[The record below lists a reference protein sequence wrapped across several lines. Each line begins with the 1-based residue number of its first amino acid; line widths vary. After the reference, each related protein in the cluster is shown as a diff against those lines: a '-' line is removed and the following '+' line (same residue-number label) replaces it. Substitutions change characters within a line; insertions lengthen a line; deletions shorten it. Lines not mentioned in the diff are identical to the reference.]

1 MRHLPVQYAGL
12 VIKMWEKYY
21 HKLWPIIVG
30 HNLIDDWRQEACL
43 IALQLKQA
51 FGDVEGALP
60 KEALNQIN
68 KGWYNFLRV
77 NGLRKEKGTGR
88 FVPQFITFPL
98 DDNDGVEVDNI

>member
-21 HKLWPIIVG
+21 HQLWPIIVG

-51 FGDVEGALP
+51 FGDVEGPCQKRLSIKLTKAG
-60 KEALNQIN
+60 I
-68 KGWYNFLRV
+68 
-77 NGLRKEKGTGR
+77 
-88 FVPQFITFPL
+88 IS
-98 DDNDGVEVDNI
+98 